1 MSTEVTITTD
11 ITEVVVNIS
20 NTEVVGT
27 VQAPVDIIS
36 VGIQGPAGASGTS
49 TLSGATD
56 LDLTE
61 LGPGSI
67 LVYDD
72 TTAKWVSTTKLE
84 KQTVDCGQF

>member
-11 ITEVVVNIS
+11 ITEVVVTS
-20 NTEVVGT
+20 DTAAELV
-27 VQAPVDIIS
+27 S
-36 VGIQGPAGASGTS
+36 VGIQGPTGIPGIS

-56 LDLTE
+56 VDLTE
-61 LGPGSI
+61 LGTGSV

-72 TTAKWVSTTKLE
+72 TTAKWVATTKLE

>member
-11 ITEVVVNIS
+11 ITEVVVIS
-20 NTEVVGT
+20 DTAAELV
-27 VQAPVDIIS
+27 S
-36 VGIQGPAGASGTS
+36 VGIQGPAGIPGTS

-84 KQTVDCGQF
+84 KQTIECGQF